1 MDGLLTAI
9 RKKNKVKVLGLTAT
23 PIINELYEG
32 RSMIELITG
41 KIHDD
46 VATTRTLQNAVTM
59 YQKLMSLSIREIPEY
74 GINIKL
80 HEIHVGAPTP
90 LIDNLRNNP
99 LDIEQYLTDARMPEI
114 IANIDPNGKTIIYT
128 EYVTDIIERL
138 SDAVRQ
144 AGYQFALYTG
154 SDRSGLELFIKYN
167 DIRVLLAS
175 RPVSVGVDALQHVC
189 NRVIINTIPWTN
201 AQYQQ
206 LLGRLVR
213 YGQKQ
218 KTVDL
223 YIIKASIGG
232 YTYDDRK
239 WNMVLDKRTLAE
251 CAVDGILPEKNLVT
265 PTQAVNE
272 AIRWLERLERG
283 EVSSVNRMDVDVELK
298 PVEVHTRLIT
308 YGDLAKQNRLFN
320 TERSDTTHTRLQQN
334 PQEWIHYHRTLKEE
348 RKEWP
353 IDPLVEIIKRLRTM
367 PSKLKIGDFGC
378 GLEARIANELGLKE
392 GRDVIS
398 FDHLSVTGSKIIA
411 CDMRDV
417 SQYVDDGTLD
427 VAVYSLSLMGTNWRD
442 YIVEAKRC
450 LCVRGSILIA
460 VSSKKLSEGVRLKDL
475 PTVLSQNGFAIDL
488 DEIRGDFRFIEAT
501 KLR

>member
-167 DIRVLLAS
+167 DIRVLLA
-175 RPVSVGVDALQHVC
+175 
-189 NRVIINTIPWTN
+189 
-201 AQYQQ
+201 
-206 LLGRLVR
+206 
-213 YGQKQ
+213 
-218 KTVDL
+218 
-223 YIIKASIGG
+223 
-232 YTYDDRK
+232 
-239 WNMVLDKRTLAE
+239 
-251 CAVDGILPEKNLVT
+251 
-265 PTQAVNE
+265 
-272 AIRWLERLERG
+272 
-283 EVSSVNRMDVDVELK
+283 
-298 PVEVHTRLIT
+298 
-308 YGDLAKQNRLFN
+308 
-320 TERSDTTHTRLQQN
+320 
-334 PQEWIHYHRTLKEE
+334 
-348 RKEWP
+348 
-353 IDPLVEIIKRLRTM
+353 
-367 PSKLKIGDFGC
+367 
-378 GLEARIANELGLKE
+378 
-392 GRDVIS
+392 
-398 FDHLSVTGSKIIA
+398 
-411 CDMRDV
+411 
-417 SQYVDDGTLD
+417 
-427 VAVYSLSLMGTNWRD
+427 
-442 YIVEAKRC
+442 
-450 LCVRGSILIA
+450 
-460 VSSKKLSEGVRLKDL
+460 
-475 PTVLSQNGFAIDL
+475 
-488 DEIRGDFRFIEAT
+488 
-501 KLR
+501 